1 MGLNMYL
8 TAKVSLGD
16 YDFCPKEK
24 EICENLYSMF
34 GVEDNVERNNSVV
47 VSFPMAYWRKANA
60 IHAWFVENIQ
70 DGEDDC
76 QECWVPR
83 EVLEHLLSICK
94 EVFKDHEK
102 APTLLPVQ
110 AGFFFGSTEYGDWY
124 FNQIEYTISTL
135 ERVFSFLETDNGK
148 TFEIYYRASW

>member
-1 MGLNMYL
+1 MGLDMYL

-24 EICENLYSMF
+24 EICESLYSMF
-34 GVEDNVERNNSVV
+34 GMKDNVERDNSVV

-83 EVLEHLLSICK
+83 KALEHLLSICK

-102 APTLLPVQ
+102 ASTLLPVQ
-110 AGFFFGSTEYGDWY
+110 AGFFFGSIEYGDWY
-124 FNQIEYTISTL
+124 FNQIEYTISAL
-135 ERVFSFLETDNGK
+135 ERVLSFLETDSGK
-148 TFEIYYRASW
+148 KFEIYYRASW